1 MTRLTQGI
9 PLPSDNI
16 SGNTEKIKAFYAGNL
31 AHGWVLP
38 KSLSSNGKRAATSSK
53 VSEEIRRGYPR
64 NRCPNAGFIPEE
76 RPARFGEYTNLRPET
91 ILGPTIMGGQSRT
104 LSYPLTE
111 DCRSF
116 SHWQAALLSGL
127 QKIRR
132 RSGRRSACL
141 IALR

>member
-104 LSYPLTE
+104 LIEWLWIILKDLRWFENRENMADIHAPGPLLFIKSDYP
-111 DCRSF
+111 
-116 SHWQAALLSGL
+116 
-127 QKIRR
+127 
-132 RSGRRSACL
+132 
-141 IALR
+141 